1 MLSEEIKVSREIV
14 RAGKRLSELG
24 LIAASDGNLSVQLR
38 EGKIL
43 ATPTGVSK
51 GTLGLRDL
59 VRVGRDGKV
68 EGKGKPSSEIRMHLD
83 IYQLRPDV
91 RAVVHAHPPFA
102 TAFAVAGIGLSESIL
117 PETVL
122 TLGPVSLV
130 PYGTPGTSEVPQRML
145 PHLLS
150 KKGRD
155 YRNHAFLLA
164 NHGAVTLGGTLEE
177 ALFRMERLEFLAQ
190 VTHFAKR
197 LGKVRSLTKGQELIL
212 LRTFGRVR

>member
-1 MLSEEIKVSREIV
+1 MLSEEIQVSRELV
-14 RAGKRLSELG
+14 RVGRRLSELG

-38 EGKIL
+38 DGTVL
-43 ATPTGVSK
+43 ATPTGVFK
-51 GTLGLRDL
+51 GALEIKDL
-59 VRVGRDGKV
+59 VRVGRDGKAG
-68 EGKGKPSSEIRMHLD
+68 GKRKPSSEIRMHLD
-83 IYQLRPDV
+83 IYRLRPDV

-102 TAFAVAGIGLSESIL
+102 TAFAVAGIELRESIL

-130 PYGTPGTSEVPQRML
+130 PYGTPGTSEVPKRMV
-145 PHLLS
+145 PYLLS
-150 KKGRD
+150 KKGKA

-177 ALFRMERLEFLAQ
+177 ALFRMERLELLAQ
-190 VTHFAKR
+190 VTHLAKR
-197 LGKVRSLTKGQELIL
+197 LGRVRSLTKGQKQDL